1 MQGVASAAYDRRM
14 YEAGTI
20 LADKYR
26 VDFTLGEGGMGV
38 VLAAT
43 HLHLGTQVALKV
55 LRADMTKGT
64 VVDRFLQE
72 ARASAQLR
80 SENVCKVSDVGL
92 LEGGVPYIVMEM
104 LVGQDLQTL
113 LRNNGPMPV
122 SIVAEYILQACI
134 GVAEAHAAKI
144 VHRDLKPGN
153 LMWTQRPDGTTLIKV
168 LDFGV
173 AKAAPDSVN
182 FSLTQTSNIIG
193 SPGYMSP
200 EQLKSSKEVDARSDI
215 WSLGIV
221 LYELVSGRPPWDGE
235 SITELALRVAMD
247 PIPRLENLGPF
258 EQVIARCLEKDPARR
273 YQNLGELAEA
283 LAPFA
288 EAGGPDLA
296 RAVSRVLR
304 GSATLSGSR
313 AQPMAKRSGPSTPTT
328 LRGASGVLTAA
339 HGAVV
344 ATPLWRSPVV
354 LGIGAAAA
362 VIGVVAA
369 LSGTKST
376 VQPSTQPATTQQA
389 APQPPAPTP
398 EPLPSNVT
406 ITPIDPTPA
415 PAQAPTPTPA
425 PTPRPTPTPVAVP
438 PIQKK
443 LVPSKPTTPP
453 KPPKKKPVEDP
464 GESRT

>member
-1 MQGVASAAYDRRM
+1 M
-14 YEAGTI
+14 YEAGQI

-26 VDFTLGEGGMGV
+26 VDFQLGEGGMGI

-43 HLHLGTQVALKV
+43 HLHLGTQVALKI
-55 LRADMTKGT
+55 LRADMAKSS
-64 VVDRFLQE
+64 VVDRFMHE

-104 LVGQDLQTL
+104 LVGQDLQSL

-273 YQNLGELAEA
+273 FQNLSELAAA

-296 RAVSRVLR
+296 RAVTRVLR
-304 GSATLSGSR
+304 GSGTLSSAGPQQMQHR
-313 AQPMAKRSGPSTPTT
+313 GPSTPTT
-328 LRGASGVLTAA
+328 LRGASGVVTAA
-339 HGAVV
+339 QRAV
-344 ATPLWRSPVV
+344 AIKPIWKSPAV
-354 LGIGAAAA
+354 LGITAVAA

-369 LSGTKST
+369 LSGTTST
-376 VQPSTQPATTQQA
+376 VQPSLQPPATTQPAQS
-389 APQPPAPTP
+389 QPPVPTP

-406 ITPIDPTPA
+406 ITPIDPLPPPA
-415 PAQAPTPTPA
+415 PIAATPQVAPPHITPTRPPPKTVSKKPVPA
-425 PTPRPTPTPVAVP
+425 KPATP
-438 PIQKK
+438 
-443 LVPSKPTTPP
+443 PP
-453 KPPKKKPVEDP
+453 KPKPVEDP

>member
-1 MQGVASAAYDRRM
+1 M
-14 YEAGTI
+14 YEAGQI
-20 LADKYR
+20 LAGKYR
-26 VDFTLGEGGMGV
+26 VDFQLGQGGMGI

-43 HLHLGTQVALKV
+43 HLHLGTQVALKI
-55 LRADMTKGT
+55 LRTDMAKGT
-64 VVDRFLQE
+64 VVDRFLRE

-113 LRNNGPMPV
+113 LRSNGPMPV

-221 LYELVSGRPPWDGE
+221 LYELVSGHPPWDGE
-235 SITELALRVAMD
+235 SITELALRIAMD

-258 EQVIARCLEKDPARR
+258 ETVIARCLEKDPARR
-273 YQNLGELAEA
+273 FQDLAELAAA

-288 EAGGPDLA
+288 EAGGQDLA
-296 RAVSRVLR
+296 RAVTRVLR
-304 GSATLSGSR
+304 GSSTLVQRRPQSVMQRGI
-313 AQPMAKRSGPSTPTT
+313 STPTT
-328 LRGASGVLTAA
+328 LRGASGVVTAA
-339 HGAVV
+339 QRASPMR
-344 ATPLWRSPVV
+344 APWRSPAA

-376 VQPSTQPATTQQA
+376 VGPSPAPIPSV
-389 APQPPAPTP
+389 APAPAPTPTP

-406 ITPIDPTPA
+406 ITPIDPTPSIIS
-415 PAQAPTPTPA
+415 PVS
-425 PTPRPTPTPVAVP
+425 PVAPNV
-438 PIQKK
+438 QKK
-443 LVPSKPTTPP
+443 PVPVKPLTPP
-453 KPPKKKPVEDP
+453 ATKPKKKPVEDP

>member
-1 MQGVASAAYDRRM
+1 M
-14 YEAGTI
+14 YEAGQI
-20 LADKYR
+20 LAAKYR
-26 VDFTLGEGGMGV
+26 VDFQLGEGGMGI

-43 HLHLGTQVALKV
+43 HLHLGTQVALKI
-55 LRADMTKGT
+55 LRADMAKGT
-64 VVDRFLQE
+64 VVDRFMHE

-113 LRNNGPMPV
+113 LRSNGPMPV

-215 WSLGIV
+215 WSLGVV
-221 LYELVSGRPPWDGE
+221 LYELVSGRPPWDGA

-258 EQVIARCLEKDPARR
+258 EAVIARCLEKDPARR
-273 YQNLGELAEA
+273 FQDLAELAAA

-296 RAVSRVLR
+296 RAVTRVLR
-304 GSATLSGSR
+304 GSSTLV
-313 AQPMAKRSGPSTPTT
+313 QSGPRSMQHRETSTPTT
-328 LRGASGVLTAA
+328 LRGASGVVTAA
-339 HGAVV
+339 QRALPMR
-344 ATPLWRSPVV
+344 PLWGSPAM
-354 LGIGAAAA
+354 LGIAAAAA

-376 VQPSTQPATTQQA
+376 VGPSPAQVPA
-389 APQPPAPTP
+389 VAPVPVQPPVPMP

-406 ITPIDPTPA
+406 ITPIDST
-415 PAQAPTPTPA
+415 PTPTP
-425 PTPRPTPTPVAVP
+425 TPPPSTPTLQVATPPVKVTPSPVAPPVVP
-438 PIQKK
+438 KK
-443 LVPSKPTTPP
+443 LVPVKPATAPAT
-453 KPPKKKPVEDP
+453 KPKKKPTEDP

>member
-1 MQGVASAAYDRRM
+1 M
-14 YEAGTI
+14 YEAGQI

-26 VDFTLGEGGMGV
+26 VDFQLGEGGMGI

-43 HLHLGTQVALKV
+43 HLHLGTQVALKI
-55 LRADMTKGT
+55 LRADMAKGS
-64 VVDRFLQE
+64 VIDRFMNE

-104 LVGQDLQTL
+104 LVGQDLQSL

-173 AKAAPDSVN
+173 AKAAPESVN

-221 LYELVSGRPPWDGE
+221 LYELVSGRPPWIGE

-247 PIPRLENLGPF
+247 PIPRLEDLGPF
-258 EQVIARCLEKDPARR
+258 EQVIARCLEKAPARR
-273 YQNLGELAEA
+273 FQDVAELAAA

-288 EAGGPDLA
+288 AAGGPELA
-296 RAVSRVLR
+296 RAVTRVLR
-304 GSATLSGSR
+304 GSGTLSSAGSPQLQNR
-313 AQPMAKRSGPSTPTT
+313 GPSTPTT

-339 HGAVV
+339 QHAVAV
-344 ATPLWRSPVV
+344 KPIWKSPAV
-354 LGIGAAAA
+354 LGIGVAAAA
-362 VIGVVAA
+362 IGVAAA
-369 LSGTKST
+369 LSGTRST
-376 VQPSTQPATTQQA
+376 VQPSPQPAATTQPAE
-389 APQPPAPTP
+389 PELPVPTP
-398 EPLPSNVT
+398 TPLRSNVT
-406 ITPIDPTPA
+406 ITPIDPTPYVPRA
-415 PAQAPTPTPA
+415 AALPQVTPSPTLPA
-425 PTPRPTPTPVAVP
+425 PTRVP
-438 PIQKK
+438 KK
-443 LVPSKPTTPP
+443 LAPAKPTTPP
-453 KPPKKKPVEDP
+453 AIKPKKKPVEDP

>member
-1 MQGVASAAYDRRM
+1 M
-14 YEAGTI
+14 YEAGQI

-26 VDFTLGEGGMGV
+26 VDFQLGEGGMGI

-43 HLHLGTQVALKV
+43 HLHLGTQVALKI
-55 LRADMTKGT
+55 LRADMAKGS
-64 VVDRFLQE
+64 VVDRFMHE

-134 GVAEAHAAKI
+134 GVAEAHAARI

-173 AKAAPDSVN
+173 AKAAPESVN

-200 EQLKSSKEVDARSDI
+200 EQLRSSKEVDARSDI

-247 PIPRLENLGPF
+247 PFPPLEHLGPF
-258 EQVIARCLEKDPARR
+258 EHVIARCLEKDPARR
-273 YQNLGELAEA
+273 FQDLAELAAA

-296 RAVSRVLR
+296 RAVTRVLR
-304 GSATLSGSR
+304 GAGALAG
-313 AQPMAKRSGPSTPTT
+313 SGPPQIQHRGASTPTT
-328 LRGASGVLTAA
+328 LRGASGVVTAA
-339 HGAVV
+339 QPAASVR
-344 ATPLWRSPVV
+344 PLWRSPMV

-362 VIGVVAA
+362 VLGVVVA
-369 LSGTKST
+369 LSGARST
-376 VQPSTQPATTQQA
+376 GTPASVSPATTRPVQA
-389 APQPPAPTP
+389 APAQPPD
-398 EPLPSNVT
+398 PLPSNVT
-406 ITPIDPTPA
+406 ITPIEIPA
-415 PAQAPTPTPA
+415 PPVLA
-425 PTPRPTPTPVAVP
+425 PTPRPTPHVAPPHVAPPATPPATSTAP
-438 PIQKK
+438 KK
-443 LVPSKPTTPP
+443 LVPARPVTPP
-453 KPPKKKPVEDP
+453 VIRPKKRPVEDP